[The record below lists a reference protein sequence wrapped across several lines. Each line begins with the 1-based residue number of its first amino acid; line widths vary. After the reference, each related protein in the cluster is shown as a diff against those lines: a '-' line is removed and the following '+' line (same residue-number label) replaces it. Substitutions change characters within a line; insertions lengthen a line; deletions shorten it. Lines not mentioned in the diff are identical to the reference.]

1 VNILGEGQRDL
12 STRFATSGG
21 DKFGAASWTASPGG
35 APVLDGSIGWI
46 ECSVEEEIPA
56 GDHDVVIARVHD
68 LDTHHEDSPL
78 LFFRGLYGRYAQL

>member
-1 VNILGEGQRDL
+1 MNILGEAQRDL
-12 STRFATSGG
+12 SARLATSGT
-21 DKFGAASWTASPGG
+21 DKFGGVSWQPSPGG

-68 LDTHHEDSPL
+68 LDTHQEDAP
-78 LFFRGLYGRYAQL
+78 LFFGGLYGRYARL